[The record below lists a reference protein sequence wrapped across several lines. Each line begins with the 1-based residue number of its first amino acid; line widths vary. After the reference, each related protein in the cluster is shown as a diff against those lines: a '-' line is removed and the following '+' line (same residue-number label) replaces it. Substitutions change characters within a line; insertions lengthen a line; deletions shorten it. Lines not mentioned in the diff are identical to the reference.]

1 MHIKFLDHG
10 KGSGR
15 AAVTYLLGTHDHNGE
30 KRAEVRVLRGDPEL
44 VGQIADSLDFVHRYT
59 SGAINWSLTDNPSDE
74 QIDQVLDDFERVAF
88 AGLDPSRVAHC
99 AVLHVDQD
107 GSRHVHVLT
116 ARVDLMTGKSLNV
129 APPGWKKS
137 YDPLRDYYNHAHG
150 WARPDDPLRAR
161 ALRPGKRA
169 LIEASTMRRARARNS
184 DLAALDD
191 DALRRALE
199 IEPDPRAV
207 ITDDLM
213 KRIDAGQI
221 ENRDGILA
229 ALRKSGFEIPRAGRD
244 YITVLN
250 PKTGSRYRLKG
261 RIYEAS
267 WTAASER
274 VTNMLKSAAAAPRP
288 DPEAAEKARVDLE
301 AAIERRAKY
310 NRERYPAPPAP
321 APAPVPVARKRTP
334 KPDEVAVDDR
344 SRNVA
349 ARLAEEIDRGIR
361 RARAAI
367 DRGLRESREALE
379 SGIRRARA
387 ALFEELE
394 GLNGN
399 LRRVR
404 NSVVGSGEQQEVD
417 LDAAMNRKPG
427 SGPSGPRM

>member
-30 KRAEVRVLRGDPEL
+30 KRAEVRVLRGDPGI
-44 VGQIADSLDFVHRYT
+44 VGQVADSLTFVQRYT
-59 SGAINWSLTDNPSDE
+59 SGVLNWSPTDNPTPE
-74 QIDQVLDDFERVAF
+74 QIDAVLDDFERIAF
-88 AGLDPSRVAHC
+88 AGLDPSRVAHS
-99 AVLHVDQD
+99 AILHREDNGGV
-107 GSRHVHVLT
+107 HVHVFT
-116 ARVDLMTGKSLNV
+116 ARVDLATGKSFNL
-129 APPGWKKS
+129 APPGWEKS
-137 YDPLRDYYNHAHG
+137 YDPLRDMYNHRYG

-161 ALRPGKRA
+161 ALQPGKRG
-169 LIEASTMRRARARNS
+169 LIEAATMRRARKKNPG
-184 DLAALDD
+184 LAKLDD

-199 IEPDPRAV
+199 IEPDTRAV
-207 ITDDLM
+207 ITENLM
-213 KRIDAGQI
+213 KRIDAGEVQ
-221 ENRDGILA
+221 NRAGILA

-321 APAPVPVARKRTP
+321 APTPVPAK
-334 KPDEVAVDDR
+334 KLKIEVKTDDGNR
-344 SRNVA
+344 DA
-349 ARLAEEIDRGIR
+349 FARLSAELEQGIR
-361 RARAAI
+361 RAR
-367 DRGLRESREALE
+367 E
-379 SGIRRARA
+379 GIRRAREA
-387 ALFEELE
+387 IDRGFRESYAGVSRTLEALNRDLWGIREALE
-394 GLNGN
+394 
-399 LRRVR
+399 RP
-404 NSVVGSGEQQEVD
+404 GEQQEVD
-417 LDAAMNRKPG
+417 LDRALAQNAPSRPRRRPG
-427 SGPSGPRM
+427 SSSGPGM